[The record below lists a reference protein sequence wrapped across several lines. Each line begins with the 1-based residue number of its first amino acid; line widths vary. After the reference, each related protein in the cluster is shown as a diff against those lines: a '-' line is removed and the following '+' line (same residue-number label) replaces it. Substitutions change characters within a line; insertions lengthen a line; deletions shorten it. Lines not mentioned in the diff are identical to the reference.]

1 MVNHF
6 SLPIISD
13 ITLLFDKNGFYP
25 VQTGFYPTQTGFYPA
40 QTGFIRYSSVI
51 TDYTVNIT
59 VISYLSYYR
68 TKVPTPTPTTTYT
81 LLGPRCFATRG
92 QKVHRYIVD
101 NIKP

>member
-59 VISYLSYYR
+59 VISYFNYYLGN
-68 TKVPTPTPTTTYT
+68 VPRSPTTTTTTTTYI

-92 QKVHRYIVD
+92 QKVG
-101 NIKP
+101 